1 MFLEIINIIKA
12 INFSRITL
20 KIEYTKNKSKLVE
33 KYLKEKIEII
43 VDTIRKRIPDTISII
58 MGGGFGKGE
67 GSVVVKNKEVIL
79 INDFDMYVVAKK
91 EYNEDIINDIAQEAS
106 RKIGKKGISSFIKF
120 NKNRPLLKDF
130 FYIDLKVIPYDYL
143 KKLPPMVK
151 YYDLRNSSKIVYGK
165 NTLNEIPDFK
175 PNNLPV
181 AEGARLLLNRMS
193 HLVQHFYSSFFTK
206 NVRECDHQIFLLHT
220 IKTYTDACGALLIL
234 SKKYEPTYSK
244 RVDVFKKTYLKD
256 FPELKKL
263 IPEYV
268 EKIKEFTELK
278 INFNLGAYKKKD
290 LELWKQSRNYI
301 GISTKYFFEKFLG
314 KKINNYYDLSKAIEK
329 SAIKY
334 YNPYIK
340 YILKRKFKLN
350 INNKYILGLGSIV
363 AHIYMNFLYFN
374 RMKEGHN
381 KLYIRGLFR
390 IKPPELTFFSAL
402 PLILF
407 SLKHNGK
414 VNLKMLEDGK
424 RILQKVY
431 PVNVKNEGDD
441 LKYWEDIASVYSNAY
456 VLFAFLKLK

>member
-1 MFLEIINIIKA
+1 MINIIKD
-12 INFSRITL
+12 INFLKITL
-20 KIEYTKNKSKLVE
+20 KMKYTKNKSKLVE
-33 KYLKEKIEII
+33 SYLNEKIRII
-43 VDTIRKRIPDTISII
+43 IDIIRKRIPDTISII

-79 INDFDMYVVAKK
+79 INDFDMYVIAKK
-91 EYNEDIINDIAQEAS
+91 EYSEEIINNIAQEAS

-130 FYIDLKVIPYDYL
+130 FYIDLKVIPINYL

-151 YYDLRNSSKIVYGK
+151 YYDLKNSSKVIYGK
-165 NTLNEIPDFK
+165 NVLDNIPDFE
-175 PNNLPV
+175 LPL
-181 AEGARLLLNRMS
+181 AEGARFLLNRMS

-206 NVRECDHQIFLLHT
+206 NVKENDHQIFLLHT
-220 IKTYTDACGALLIL
+220 IKTYTDACSALLIL

-244 RVDVFKKTYLKD
+244 RLDVFKEIYSKD

-263 IPEYV
+263 IPEYT
-268 EKIKEFTELK
+268 EKIKEFTEFKL
-278 INFNLGAYKKKD
+278 NFNLDAYRGND

-301 GISTKYFFEKFLG
+301 GIATKYFFKEFLN

-329 SAIKY
+329 SAVKY

-350 INNKYILGLGSIV
+350 INNKYILGLGSIT

-381 KLYIRGLFR
+381 KLYIKSLFR

-402 PLILF
+402 PLILY
-407 SLKHNGK
+407 SLNDNGK

-424 RILQKVY
+424 KILQKVY
-431 PVNVKNEGDD
+431 PVNVKHEGNN
-441 LKYWEDIASVYSNAY
+441 LKYWEDIANVYSNAY